1 MRSVSVSILRK
12 TFLRGHNNCNDNSFC
27 IGSPTHLS
35 RDNVFSIILWIA
47 PREQARWS
55 ESCVQLL
62 TRLVNCCAISTR
74 NMTKLYGAF
83 SSTVFIGFLTA
94 WQKGSTSYGLYGR
107 KCRWKSVRTLHV
119 SLYSVV
125 RFSTYLRF
133 SYTGSHY
140 CISEF
145 REKWKKCCL
154 LCLPGYY
161 ANAFRTST
169 NEAQVINKCTCWN
182 GLAIAVRCLIQNDM
196 LVNCDCIL
204 HGDAVFS
211 QIICAPP
218 LWSVVSL
225 IK

>member
-1 MRSVSVSILRK
+1 
-12 TFLRGHNNCNDNSFC
+12 
-27 IGSPTHLS
+27 
-35 RDNVFSIILWIA
+35 
-47 PREQARWS
+47 
-55 ESCVQLL
+55 
-62 TRLVNCCAISTR
+62 
-74 NMTKLYGAF
+74 MTKRYGAF
-83 SSTVFIGFLTA
+83 SSTVSIGFLTA

-145 REKWKKCCL
+145 QEKWKKFCL

-182 GLAIAVRCLIQNDM
+182 GLAIALRCLIQNDM
-196 LVNCDCIL
+196 LVTCDCIL

-211 QIICAPP
+211 QTICPALMGCCVAYQVKSMSIIIYF
-218 LWSVVSL
+218 VN
-225 IK
+225 IKNIFHPVQKKLTRVLR